1 MHQIPRSCS
10 SPYLQLYPPCLGCS
24 YDVVVDVAP
33 DLVWKTPR
41 AYAGLEVTVEID
53 EEDTIAH
60 DADANFRGRHK
71 DLGSLKIK
79 QGGGIDQGNVALIDV
94 AAKRLDADG
103 NTGEEILSATQKGN
117 APRTH
122 PHHLKNV
129 RQALTAKAGPVDA
142 MFSLVYFAP

>member
-1 MHQIPRSCS
+1 MEHLDLAQVPIFSCV
-10 SPYLQLYPPCLGCS
+10 PPCLGCS

-53 EEDTIAH
+53 DDDTIAN
-60 DADANFRGRHK
+60 DADANFRARHK

-79 QGGGIDQGNVALIDV
+79 QGGGVDQGNVALIDV

-117 APRTH
+117 APRAH
-122 PHHLKNV
+122 PRNLD
-129 RQALTAKAGPVDA
+129 KAC
-142 MFSLVYFAP
+142 